1 MAFKAPTR
9 EDLIQAVKTEFGLTD
24 FAMTPEDIDD
34 EMYEK
39 CIKGYDKGLNIRSM
53 ANRLRFQ
60 SVGGTQREG
69 ATYETKTGYI
79 VGSKDIATEKNP
91 LGKNK
96 VMALGMLV
104 EGDDGKLRI
113 VSEPNCPSHFKG
125 FKDKHY
131 GVHIEAEMEYTTN
144 GTGQYVSPHK
154 ISVIDD
160 EEIDFTKVVG
170 VDNVGLLAVED
181 FKPVVL
187 QGTIGSIRETRIAN
201 WDQDKYPDLEDYPM
215 NDKKGRPTFTMYI
228 HAEEGEPVVKVMF
241 GPTHLAKHFVFLE
254 DFDILWDPE
263 DVEDVREEVSP
274 AFSGRKVVVIGQRR
288 KDSEGDEVTY
298 IDMEGFA
305 VYELDDETDIIIEA
319 PENKAA
325 KAKAAKGKGKKK
337 PVGGDKPVKKTPAEK
352 KAEMEAKKRA
362 ARKPHVEGVVDAMQS
377 ETTVEVVREMVDAA
391 IFKGVDDDYIQE
403 LIDEVF
409 EEKDVDTSEP
419 EPAKPAPK
427 GKKTKKA
434 EPEPEDEDEE
444 EEDESEEEEDEDED
458 SEEEEEDEDEDPFA
472 E

>member
-325 KAKAAKGKGKKK
+325 KAKAGKAGKKA
-337 PVGGDKPVKKTPAEK
+337 VGDKPVKKTPAEK

-362 ARKPHVEGVVDAMQS
+362 ARKPHVEDVVEAMQA

-434 EPEPEDEDEE
+434 EPEPEDE
-444 EEDESEEEEDEDED
+444 EEEEDEDDD